1 MYRHSSKFAYLSIG
15 LLGLC
20 QPLQATEYNTTTN
33 LIVPKKSDETTNTP
47 YVALMLDYVPAT
59 DNLYGVTLA
68 PYHFDDDYQRW
79 GYYLG
84 YARSRETD
92 IVVPEPALSHRQ
104 ESLWRLGLSYSLTT
118 DLSFYAGG
126 SAYISTTAYTNNIS
140 PRIVDGKPTWEEDK
154 TTQWGAEAGLRYRIT
169 EHIMLS
175 AGYNSSTE
183 STVLSIGYAG

>member
-1 MYRHSSKFAYLSIG
+1 MYRHFPKFTYLSMG
-15 LLGLC
+15 LLSLC
-20 QPLQATEYNTTTN
+20 QPLQAAEYNTASH
-33 LIVPKKSDETTNTP
+33 LIMPDKSDEKTHTP
-47 YVALMLDYVPAT
+47 YIALMLDYVPAT
-59 DNLYGVTLA
+59 DNLYGITLA
-68 PYHFDDDYQRW
+68 PYHFDDNYQRW

-126 SAYISTTAYTNNIS
+126 SAYTSTTAYTNNIS
-140 PRIVDGKPTWEEDK
+140 PRIAGGKPRWEEDK

-169 EHIMLS
+169 EHIILS

-183 STVLSIGYAG
+183 STILSIGYAG